1 MDQQG
6 TDSVV
11 DVERCKGTRHKA
23 MSKLDRKEVVG
34 FLTNFVSLS
43 A

>member
-1 MDQQG
+1 VDQQG

-11 DVERCKGTRHKA
+11 DVARSMGTRHKA
-23 MSKLDRKEVVG
+23 MSQLDRNEMVG
-34 FLTNFVSLS
+34 FLTNLVSLL